1 MDFISYPRKLALALI
16 KIIARYFAA
25 HEVSLLK
32 GKAPREKSLGAFLV
46 YMLLNSLS
54 GFFPVLAFK
63 FPFGLFSRFKFP
75 FAQNSR
81 FALYLNSLSGFFPV
95 LS

>member
-46 YMLLNSLS
+46 YMLLNSLL
-54 GFFPVLAFK
+54 GIFPVLAFK
-63 FPFGLFSRFKFP
+63 FPFGHFSRFDF
-75 FAQNSR
+75 
-81 FALYLNSLSGFFPV
+81 
-95 LS
+95 